1 MLSEEE
7 LQSNVSV
14 ASSPTSNCISKGGGL
29 KVHNYFGLSDSSS
42 VESSTLSGNVE
53 DDKATISLK
62 ATELTLGLPGSQSPA
77 RETELDE
84 NPFFPLLPTKDEI
97 FSSSQKNIASGNKR
111 GFSDTMYTEKNWMF
125 PEAVA
130 TQSVVNKEVTQ
141 NIPKGQLGTLNNNSS
156 CPPAAKLSDPDGK
169 LNDWVITGDNRN
181 PCNWTGITCDS
192 KNSAFTAI
200 DLSDYGVSGGFP
212 YGFCRIRTLVN
223 ITLSKNN
230 LNGTIDSSP
239 LSLCS
244 RIHVLILTENS
255 FSGNLPE
262 FSPEFRNLR
271 VLELESN
278 FFSGEI
284 PESYGKL
291 TSLQVLNLNGN
302 SLAGIAPAFLGNLTE
317 LTRLELAYVQF
328 EPGPIPSAFGSLAKL
343 SILRLTNSNF
353 VGEIPDSIGNLVSL
367 VNLDLA
373 KNGLSGEIPE
383 SIGKLKSIY
392 QLVLFVNNLS
402 GKLPES
408 IGNLTAMR
416 NFDVS
421 QNSLSGEL
429 PETIAALQ
437 LVSFHL
443 NDNFFTGELPR
454 GIALNPNLV
463 DFKIFNNS
471 FTGSLPRSFGKFSDL
486 TEFDVSTNNFSGELP
501 PYLCYGKKLEK
512 LISFSNQLSGEIPE
526 TYGECDS
533 LNYIRMADNKLS
545 GQVPVRFWE
554 LPLTR
559 LELSNNRLQGSIPP
573 SISKARQLSQLE
585 ISGNKF
591 SGAIPVRICDLGGLR
606 VVDLSRNRFSGSIPS
621 CINRL
626 KNLERLEMQE
636 NMLDG
641 EIPSSVRSCPKLTE
655 LNLSD
660 NRLRGGIPPE
670 LGDLPVLN
678 YLDLSN
684 NQLTGEVP
692 AELLKL
698 KLNQFNVSDNKLSGK
713 IPSGFQ
719 QDIFLPSFLGNPD
732 LCAPDMDPIR
742 PCRSKPEPRFIL
754 VISVVCIVALIGAL
768 VWLFIKTK
776 PLFQRK
782 PNRTDKVTIFQR
794 IGFTEEDIYPQL
806 TEDNIIGSGGSGLV
820 YRVTLKSGQTLA
832 VKKLWGGPGHKPE
845 SESVFRSEVEIL
857 GRVRHGNIV
866 KLLMCCSGEEFRFL
880 VYEYM
885 ENGSLGDVLHSE
897 KEHRAVS
904 PLDWTTRFS
913 IALGIQDRSSIGS
926 HDPSRPKMF
935 IFICTSN
942 CSRKGYLGRPLNIES
957 TFRVS
962 TGCAHRFGFFFFA
975 GPSVAVIAILLI
987 HITDVKTIVLLA
999 KKLNSISRSGGGH
1012 GGRGGGRG
1020 GGGHED
1026 HVGMEKKKNAR
1037 DRKDVECW
1045 SGAQTPVSKS
1055 RVAMD
1060 IAGSAKREHRFQS
1073 CIASCSVGQA
1083 ILEYFP
1089 TGCAHG
1095 FGFFFFAGPSVTV
1108 IAILLIH
1115 ITDVKLACV
1124 IQVSWNLGDIRS
1136 WSCAQ
1141 IPVSKNRVAM
1151 EIAGYLGRPLNIET
1165 TFRVSTG
1172 CAHGFGFFFLAGPSV
1187 AVIAIL
1193 LIHITDVKT
1202 IVLLA
1207 KKLNSISRS
1216 MSAWRRRRMRGI
1228 EKMWNGS
1235 STSDMETMDLGLF

>member
-1 MLSEEE
+1 MTTVTTSLFLLLVLSCV
-7 LQSNVSV
+7 LQVSSNGDAEILSRVK
-14 ASSPTSNCISKGGGL
+14 TS
-29 KVHNYFGLSDSSS
+29 
-42 VESSTLSGNVE
+42 
-53 DDKATISLK
+53 
-62 ATELTLGLPGSQSPA
+62 
-77 RETELDE
+77 R
-84 NPFFPLLPTKDEI
+84 
-97 FSSSQKNIASGNKR
+97 
-111 GFSDTMYTEKNWMF
+111 
-125 PEAVA
+125 
-130 TQSVVNKEVTQ
+130 
-141 NIPKGQLGTLNNNSS
+141 
-156 CPPAAKLSDPDGK
+156 LSDPDGK

-192 KNSAFTAI
+192 KNGAVTAI

-212 YGFCRIRTLVN
+212 YGLCRIRTLVN

-373 KNGLSGEIPE
+373 ENGLSGEMPE

-392 QLVLFVNNLS
+392 QLVLFENNLS
-402 GKLPES
+402 GKLPEG

-471 FTGSLPRSFGKFSDL
+471 FTGSLPRSFGKFSGL

-512 LISFSNQLSGEIPE
+512 LISFSNQL
-526 TYGECDS
+526 
-533 LNYIRMADNKLS
+533 
-545 GQVPVRFWE
+545 
-554 LPLTR
+554 
-559 LELSNNRLQGSIPP
+559 
-573 SISKARQLSQLE
+573 
-585 ISGNKF
+585 
-591 SGAIPVRICDLGGLR
+591 
-606 VVDLSRNRFSGSIPS
+606 
-621 CINRL
+621 

-641 EIPSSVRSCPKLTE
+641 EIPSSVSSCAKLTE

-670 LGDLPVLN
+670 LGELPVLN

-754 VISVVCIVALIGAL
+754 FISVVCIVALIGAL

-880 VYEYM
+880 VYEHM

-913 IALGIQDRSSIGS
+913 IALGAAQGLAYLHHDSVPAIVHRDVKSNNILLDHEMKPRVADFGLAKPLKREDNNGVFDVSPMSCVAGSYGYIAPEYGYTSRVNEKSDVYSFGVVLLELITGKRPNDSSFGENKDIVKFAMESALSYSSPSPEDKAMNQDSLGNFRDLRKRVLEIALLCTSSFPI
-926 HDPSRPKMF
+926 SRPTM
-935 IFICTSN
+935 
-942 CSRKGYLGRPLNIES
+942 RKVVE
-957 TFRVS
+957 
-962 TGCAHRFGFFFFA
+962 
-975 GPSVAVIAILLI
+975 LL
-987 HITDVKTIVLLA
+987 K
-999 KKLNSISRSGGGH
+999 
-1012 GGRGGGRG
+1012 
-1020 GGGHED
+1020 
-1026 HVGMEKKKNAR
+1026 EKK
-1037 DRKDVECW
+1037 
-1045 SGAQTPVSKS
+1045 P
-1055 RVAMD
+1055 
-1060 IAGSAKREHRFQS
+1060 
-1073 CIASCSVGQA
+1073 
-1083 ILEYFP
+1083 LE
-1089 TGCAHG
+1089 
-1095 FGFFFFAGPSVTV
+1095 
-1108 IAILLIH
+1108 
-1115 ITDVKLACV
+1115 
-1124 IQVSWNLGDIRS
+1124 
-1136 WSCAQ
+1136 
-1141 IPVSKNRVAM
+1141 
-1151 EIAGYLGRPLNIET
+1151 
-1165 TFRVSTG
+1165 
-1172 CAHGFGFFFLAGPSV
+1172 
-1187 AVIAIL
+1187 
-1193 LIHITDVKT
+1193 
-1202 IVLLA
+1202 
-1207 KKLNSISRS
+1207 
-1216 MSAWRRRRMRGI
+1216 
-1228 EKMWNGS
+1228 
-1235 STSDMETMDLGLF
+1235 

>member
-1 MLSEEE
+1 MTTTITTSLFLLLVLSCV
-7 LQSNVSV
+7 LQ
-14 ASSPTSNCISKGGGL
+14 ASSNGDAEILSRVKTS
-29 KVHNYFGLSDSSS
+29 
-42 VESSTLSGNVE
+42 
-53 DDKATISLK
+53 
-62 ATELTLGLPGSQSPA
+62 
-77 RETELDE
+77 R
-84 NPFFPLLPTKDEI
+84 
-97 FSSSQKNIASGNKR
+97 
-111 GFSDTMYTEKNWMF
+111 
-125 PEAVA
+125 
-130 TQSVVNKEVTQ
+130 
-141 NIPKGQLGTLNNNSS
+141 
-156 CPPAAKLSDPDGK
+156 LSDPEGK

-192 KNSAFTAI
+192 KNGAVTAI
-200 DLSDYGVSGGFP
+200 DLSDYGISGGFP
-212 YGFCRIRTLVN
+212 YGFCRIRTLIN

-291 TSLQVLNLNGN
+291 TSLQALNLNGN
-302 SLAGIAPAFLGNLTE
+302 SLGGIVPAFLGNLTE

-328 EPGPIPSAFGSLAKL
+328 EPGPIPSTFGNLTKMTY
-343 SILRLTNSNF
+343 LRLTNSNI

-373 KNGLSGEIPE
+373 QNGLSGEIPE

-392 QLVLFVNNLS
+392 QMVLYINQLS

-421 QNSLSGEL
+421 QNNLSGEL

-437 LVSFHL
+437 VVSFHL
-443 NDNFFTGELPR
+443 NDNLFTGELPR

-471 FTGSLPRSFGKFSDL
+471 FTGSLPTSFGKFSGL
-486 TEFDVSTNNFSGELP
+486 TEFDVSTNRFSGELP

-512 LISFSNQLSGEIPE
+512 LIIFSNQLSGEIPE
-526 TYGECDS
+526 TYGECDT

-545 GQVPVRFWE
+545 GEVPVRFWE

-559 LELSNNRLQGSIPP
+559 LELSNNRLEGSIPL
-573 SISKARQLSQLE
+573 SISKARRLSQLE
-585 ISGNKF
+585 ISGNNF
-591 SGAIPVRICDLGGLR
+591 SGAIPARICDLGGLR
-606 VVDLSRNRFSGSIPS
+606 DVDLSRNRFSGSIPS

-626 KNLERLEMQE
+626 KNLERVEMQE

-641 EIPSSVRSCPKLTE
+641 EIPSSVSSCAKLTE

-660 NRLRGGIPPE
+660 NRLRGEIPPE
-670 LGDLPVLN
+670 LGELPVLN

-684 NQLTGEVP
+684 NQLSGEIP

-698 KLNQFNVSDNKLSGK
+698 KLNLFNVSDNKLSGK

-719 QDIFLPSFLGNPD
+719 QDVFLPSFLGNPG

-832 VKKLWGGPGHKPE
+832 VKKLWGGPGQKPE

-913 IALGIQDRSSIGS
+913 IALGAAQGLAYLHHDSVPAIVHRDVKSNNILLDHEMKPRVADFGLAKPLRREVNNGVSDVSPMSCVAGSYGYIAPEYGYTSRVNEKSDVYSFGVVLLELITSKRPNDSSFGENKDIVKFAMESALSYSSPSPEDKAMNQDSPGNCRDLSKLVDPKMELSRGEYGEVEKVFEIALLCTSSFPI
-926 HDPSRPKMF
+926 SRPTM
-935 IFICTSN
+935 
-942 CSRKGYLGRPLNIES
+942 RKVVE
-957 TFRVS
+957 
-962 TGCAHRFGFFFFA
+962 
-975 GPSVAVIAILLI
+975 LL
-987 HITDVKTIVLLA
+987 K
-999 KKLNSISRSGGGH
+999 
-1012 GGRGGGRG
+1012 
-1020 GGGHED
+1020 
-1026 HVGMEKKKNAR
+1026 EKK
-1037 DRKDVECW
+1037 
-1045 SGAQTPVSKS
+1045 P
-1055 RVAMD
+1055 
-1060 IAGSAKREHRFQS
+1060 
-1073 CIASCSVGQA
+1073 
-1083 ILEYFP
+1083 LE
-1089 TGCAHG
+1089 
-1095 FGFFFFAGPSVTV
+1095 
-1108 IAILLIH
+1108 
-1115 ITDVKLACV
+1115 
-1124 IQVSWNLGDIRS
+1124 
-1136 WSCAQ
+1136 
-1141 IPVSKNRVAM
+1141 
-1151 EIAGYLGRPLNIET
+1151 
-1165 TFRVSTG
+1165 
-1172 CAHGFGFFFLAGPSV
+1172 
-1187 AVIAIL
+1187 
-1193 LIHITDVKT
+1193 
-1202 IVLLA
+1202 
-1207 KKLNSISRS
+1207 
-1216 MSAWRRRRMRGI
+1216 
-1228 EKMWNGS
+1228 
-1235 STSDMETMDLGLF
+1235 

>member
-1 MLSEEE
+1 MTTVTTSLFLLLVLSCV
-7 LQSNVSV
+7 LQVSSNGDAEILSRVK
-14 ASSPTSNCISKGGGL
+14 TS
-29 KVHNYFGLSDSSS
+29 
-42 VESSTLSGNVE
+42 
-53 DDKATISLK
+53 
-62 ATELTLGLPGSQSPA
+62 
-77 RETELDE
+77 R
-84 NPFFPLLPTKDEI
+84 
-97 FSSSQKNIASGNKR
+97 
-111 GFSDTMYTEKNWMF
+111 
-125 PEAVA
+125 
-130 TQSVVNKEVTQ
+130 
-141 NIPKGQLGTLNNNSS
+141 
-156 CPPAAKLSDPDGK
+156 LSDPEGK

-192 KNSAFTAI
+192 KNGAVTAI

-284 PESYGKL
+284 PASYGKL

-383 SIGKLKSIY
+383 SIGKLKSIF
-392 QLVLFVNNLS
+392 QLVLFENNLS

-463 DFKIFNNS
+463 DFKIFYNS
-471 FTGSLPRSFGKFSDL
+471 FTGSLPRSFGKFSGL

-641 EIPSSVRSCPKLTE
+641 EIPSSVRSCAKLTE

-670 LGDLPVLN
+670 LGELPVLN

-832 VKKLWGGPGHKPE
+832 VKKLWGGTGQKPE

-913 IALGIQDRSSIGS
+913 IALGAAQGLAYLHHDSVPAIVHRDVKSNNILLDHEMKPRVADFGLAKPLKREDNNGVSDVSPMSCVAGSYGYIAPEYGYTSRVNEKSDVYSFGVVLLELITGKRPNDSSFGENKDIVKFAMESALSYSSPSPEDKAMNQDSLGNFRDLSKVVDPKMELSTREYEEVERVLEIALLCTSSFPI
-926 HDPSRPKMF
+926 SRPTM
-935 IFICTSN
+935 
-942 CSRKGYLGRPLNIES
+942 RKVVE
-957 TFRVS
+957 
-962 TGCAHRFGFFFFA
+962 
-975 GPSVAVIAILLI
+975 LL
-987 HITDVKTIVLLA
+987 K
-999 KKLNSISRSGGGH
+999 
-1012 GGRGGGRG
+1012 
-1020 GGGHED
+1020 
-1026 HVGMEKKKNAR
+1026 EKK
-1037 DRKDVECW
+1037 
-1045 SGAQTPVSKS
+1045 P
-1055 RVAMD
+1055 
-1060 IAGSAKREHRFQS
+1060 
-1073 CIASCSVGQA
+1073 
-1083 ILEYFP
+1083 LE
-1089 TGCAHG
+1089 
-1095 FGFFFFAGPSVTV
+1095 
-1108 IAILLIH
+1108 
-1115 ITDVKLACV
+1115 
-1124 IQVSWNLGDIRS
+1124 
-1136 WSCAQ
+1136 
-1141 IPVSKNRVAM
+1141 
-1151 EIAGYLGRPLNIET
+1151 
-1165 TFRVSTG
+1165 
-1172 CAHGFGFFFLAGPSV
+1172 
-1187 AVIAIL
+1187 
-1193 LIHITDVKT
+1193 
-1202 IVLLA
+1202 
-1207 KKLNSISRS
+1207 
-1216 MSAWRRRRMRGI
+1216 
-1228 EKMWNGS
+1228 
-1235 STSDMETMDLGLF
+1235 